1 MHSLIAMLKMSVLLP
16 YEALPMPSITIRN
29 LNDELKTRLR
39 VRAAHH
45 GRSMEDEA
53 RDILRIALSSESH
66 TSRDLVK
73 SIRRRFTAIGGIELD
88 LPSREPMREPPDV
101 GQ

>member
-1 MHSLIAMLKMSVLLP
+1 MLNMWVLLP
-16 YEALPMPSITIRN
+16 SEALPMPSITIRN
-29 LNDELKTRLR
+29 LKDELKTRLR

-53 RDILRIALSSESH
+53 RDILRVALSSESH
-66 TSRDLVK
+66 TSRDLVE
-73 SIRRRFTAIGGIELD
+73 SIRRRFTAVGGIELD
-88 LPSREPMREPPDV
+88 LPPREPMREPPDV

>member
-1 MHSLIAMLKMSVLLP
+1 MLKIKALLGCD
-16 YEALPMPSITIRN
+16 ALPMATITIRN
-29 LNDELKTRLR
+29 LKDELKTRLR

-53 RDILRIALSSESH
+53 RDILRVALSSESH
-66 TSRDLVK
+66 TSRDLIE
-73 SIRRRFTAIGGIELD
+73 SIRRRFTAVGGIELD
-88 LPSREPMREPPDV
+88 LPPREPIREPPDV